1 MGMRRVT
8 AGACSLIV
16 FVALLVVSSAPVAA
30 APTASG
36 KTGVGYWVVQQD
48 GTVFAFGDAADL
60 RGLTKPPT
68 HGIVGVAAQP
78 GGQGFVLAGSDGG
91 VFTFGRASFYGSMG
105 GTRLQ
110 RPVVGIASTPS
121 GRGYFL
127 VASDGGIFAFGD
139 ARFRGSLGGRRLNAP
154 IVGIAVTPTGHGYWL
169 VAADGGVFGFG
180 DATFFGSAARLALH
194 APVAGIAATRNGR
207 GYWLASADGGIFP
220 YGNATFR
227 GSAKDAFGGRAVGI
241 AASPRGAGY
250 LVAFDDGNA
259 IALGDA
265 SSCPFSFPFNSDLPS
280 QFVGGTTN
288 TEILLPPN
296 FAGVPLPGVT
306 VGVAIPFDSAT
317 LGTFLAGSCGDVS
330 QPFTATAPWHI
341 DVAVTN
347 SFSPYPVGYCQVVLL
362 RANLGGPGELPVL
375 DEIQTEGVS
384 RVEIRSTQM
393 AGNTQFRILAQPSCF
408 AVARPGTGGT
418 QSLPFTTTTGG
429 DSLPFTSASPITI
442 NATALQPCQ
451 VEVFANT
458 DGHFVDGHFGSHA
471 HLVLP
476 AGSYFLRSDPNC
488 SISVT

>member
-1 MGMRRVT
+1 MRKFA
-8 AGACSLIV
+8 AGLCSFIV
-16 FVALLVVSSAPVAA
+16 FVALLVVSSVPVASA
-30 APTASG
+30 STVSG
-36 KTGVGYWVVQQD
+36 KTGVGYWLVQRD

-60 RGLTKPPT
+60 RGLTKAPA
-68 HGIVGVAAQP
+68 HGIVGVASKP

-91 VFTFGRASFYGSMG
+91 VFAFGRASFYGSMG

-110 RPVVGIASTPS
+110 RPIVGIAYTTT

-139 ARFRGSLGGRRLNAP
+139 ARFHGSLGGRRLNAP

-180 DATFFGSAARLALH
+180 DATYFGSAARLTLR
-194 APVAGIAATRNGR
+194 APIVGIAPTRDGR
-207 GYWLASADGGIFP
+207 GYWLAGADGGIFP
-220 YGNATFR
+220 YGDAAFR
-227 GSAKDAFGGRAVGI
+227 GSAKDVLGGRAVGI

-259 IALGDA
+259 VALGDA
-265 SSCPFSFPFNSDLPS
+265 SSCPFSFPFDSPLPS
-280 QFVGGTTN
+280 GLLAGTTN
-288 TEILLPPN
+288 TILSPD
-296 FAGVPLPGVT
+296 FSGVPLPGVT

-347 SFSPYPVGYCQVVLL
+347 DLLPYPVGYCQVVVL

-375 DEIQTEGVS
+375 DQIQTEGVS

-393 AGNTQFRILAQPSCF
+393 AGSTQFRILAQPSCF

-418 QSLPFTTTTGG
+418 QTLPFTTTTGG
-429 DSLPFTSASPITI
+429 DSLPFSSASPITI

-458 DGHFVDGHFGSHA
+458 DGHFVDGHYGSHA
-471 HLVLP
+471 HLVVP
-476 AGSYFLRSDPNC
+476 AGSYYLRSDPNC
-488 SISVT
+488 AITVA